1 MVLIKALNFIVK
13 MFEEL
18 VYLVAYCIIL
28 LVRKAWQY
36 RYLLA
41 LYGFMALVII
51 GGLIVYLSKVS

>member
-28 LVRKAWQY
+28 LGRKAWQY
-36 RYLLA
+36 RCLLA
-41 LYGFMALVII
+41 FYGFMALVII
-51 GGLIVYLSKVS
+51 GGLIVCLSKVS